1 MEPRS
6 TPASALKGDE
16 DGVASMRVRGDQA
29 ALEPRC
35 AAAPAGSIARTD
47 AYTSTKDD
55 IAMHED
61 RSATD
66 PAPASAARMVD
77 LLAAIRGPEDLSPE
91 RLQALSGLPV
101 TSAPDDPRRY
111 GAGLAIDAQWIF
123 NIAALPGRGDA
134 PTRIVVAYDRQTPDA
149 ADAPDGAPAFEACA
163 GTLCAAGFVQTTIP
177 GPRGVRYGDRF
188 ERDGVR
194 IDLQTERDGSGL
206 LRVVRA
212 FIDTPVA
219 ATAEVGHG

>member
-1 MEPRS
+1 
-6 TPASALKGDE
+6 
-16 DGVASMRVRGDQA
+16 
-29 ALEPRC
+29 
-35 AAAPAGSIARTD
+35 
-47 AYTSTKDD
+47 
-55 IAMHED
+55 MHQD
-61 RSATD
+61 RSATE
-66 PAPASAARMVD
+66 PTLTSPARMVG
-77 LLAAIRGPEDLSPE
+77 LLAAIRGPGDLAPE

-134 PTRIVVAYDRQTPDA
+134 PTRIVVAYDRQTPEA
-149 ADAPDGAPAFEACA
+149 ADAPEEAPAFEACA
-163 GTLCAAGFVQTTIP
+163 ETLCAAGFVQTTIP

-194 IDLQTERDGSGL
+194 IDLQTERDATGL

-212 FIDTPVA
+212 FIDTPIA
-219 ATAEVGHG
+219 ATSEVGHG

>member
-1 MEPRS
+1 
-6 TPASALKGDE
+6 
-16 DGVASMRVRGDQA
+16 
-29 ALEPRC
+29 
-35 AAAPAGSIARTD
+35 
-47 AYTSTKDD
+47 
-55 IAMHED
+55 MHQNH
-61 RSATD
+61 SATD
-66 PAPASAARMVD
+66 PAPASAARMVG

-123 NIAALPGRGDA
+123 NVLALPGRGDA

-149 ADAPDGAPAFEACA
+149 ADAPDGAPAFETCA
-163 GTLCAAGFVQTTIP
+163 AALCAAGFAQTTIP

-194 IDLQTERDGSGL
+194 IDLQTERDAAGR

-219 ATAEVGHG
+219 VTAEVGHG